1 MTSAAVR
8 ACLHGS
14 AEPQTH
20 TEAMPANEVF
30 GIDASRAPETRC
42 HKVGQSNA
50 TDPKSDGAAAGC
62 KTVSSEEPG
71 RPQDHRTYARA
82 TLCMS
87 RGA

>member
-1 MTSAAVR
+1 MEALSHRHT
-8 ACLHGS
+8 
-14 AEPQTH
+14 
-20 TEAMPANEVF
+20 TEAVPANEVF

-71 RPQDHRTYARA
+71 KLQDHRTYARA
-82 TLCMS
+82 TLS
-87 RGA
+87 IRRGA